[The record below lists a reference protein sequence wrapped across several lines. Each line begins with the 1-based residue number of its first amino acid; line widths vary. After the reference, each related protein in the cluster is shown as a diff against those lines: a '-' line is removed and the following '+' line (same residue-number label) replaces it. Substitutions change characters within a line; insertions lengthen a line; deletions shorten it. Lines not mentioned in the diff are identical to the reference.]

1 MAARGAGSAQVL
13 DATPRLV
20 HAPDNQ
26 AELEVIWMTVFH
38 RNEKKEP
45 LPEALKGGVVA
56 IGNFDGVH
64 RGHRSVLERALA
76 LAQERGVPAL
86 VLTFEPHPRS
96 VFRPDQPVFRLTPAP
111 LKARLLEAMG
121 FRCVIEY
128 PFDADFAGRSA
139 EEFVRTILVD
149 WLGATAVVTGFDFH
163 FGKGREGGPAFLMES
178 GPRYGFTVSLMDA
191 FRDENADVIS
201 SSRIRALLADG
212 HVAEAAG
219 LLGYRFTVEAEV
231 IGGEKLGRQLGYP
244 TANMQLPPETELKAG
259 IYAVRFRRPDGSIHD
274 GVASYG
280 RRPTVTENGAPLL
293 ETFLFDFSES
303 LYGETCAV
311 SFFGYLREE
320 LKFDGLEPLIEQ
332 MKLDEAEARALL
344 SGVTPLGPL
353 DRTISFHD

>member
-1 MAARGAGSAQVL
+1 
-13 DATPRLV
+13 
-20 HAPDNQ
+20 
-26 AELEVIWMTVFH
+26 MTVFH

-45 LPEALKGGVVA
+45 LPQALKGGVVA

-76 LAQERGVPAL
+76 LAEERDAPAL

-96 VFRPDQPVFRLTPAP
+96 VFRPDIPVFRLTPAP

-128 PFDADFAGRSA
+128 PFDADFSARSA
-139 EEFVRTILVD
+139 EEFIQTILVD

-163 FGKGREGGPAFLMES
+163 FGKGREGGPAFLMAS
-178 GPRYGFTVSLMDA
+178 GERHGFAVSLVDA
-191 FRDENADVIS
+191 FRDENAEVIS
-201 SSRIRALLADG
+201 SSRIRTLLADG
-212 HVAEAAG
+212 EVAEAAG

-244 TANMQLPPETELKAG
+244 TANMQLPPEADLQPG
-259 IYAVRFRRPDGSIHD
+259 IYAVRFRRPDGSLYD

-280 RRPTVTENGAPLL
+280 RRPTVTDNGAPLL
-293 ETFLFDFSES
+293 ETFLFDFSGS
-303 LYGETCAV
+303 LYGEVCSV

-320 LKFDGLEPLIEQ
+320 LKFDGLDTLVAQ
-332 MKLDEAEARALL
+332 MKRDEEEARALL
-344 SGVTPLGPL
+344 SGVSPLSDL
-353 DRTISFHD
+353 DRAMCFRR